1 MIADNQILTRKELE
15 REVNASLTKT
25 PAKTQTKAI
34 DNNGLIVN
42 AGKYDDLSPEQ
53 QELMGPNID
62 PQPIIRKAPKGK
74 YYEGEYGAFVILG
87 KDMDG
92 KGGLWDQT
100 GAGAIHLVAGPM
112 SADPRNDRYYQTN
125 FKSDAAK
132 ILLTQ
137 KGNVDEYLSLPP
149 GTIGD
154 IKSKSAIALN
164 ADSTRVCARSSIKI
178 VAGTD
183 TVNSKGAQKWS
194 RGLINLIA
202 MGHPTEGI
210 DMQPVVKGQN
220 LVDCLSGILDYI
232 GMVRNEIYNFMEYQ
246 GEINDASAKAFLEI
260 SSALKDIASHNH
272 QANAGGPIAP
282 SITLKGSLPS
292 KKTAVNQSSR
302 SVSTEN
308 GKISN
313 QQGDLADK
321 TTKKTLEITNTFLK
335 PPPDKPTKNSPGV
348 KYICSDGVL
357 TN

>member
-1 MIADNQILTRKELE
+1 MTTNNQIFTREELQ
-15 REVNASLTKT
+15 REVEASLTKT
-25 PAKTQTKAI
+25 PAKTQTKSI
-34 DNNGLIVN
+34 DNKGLIIN
-42 AGKYDDLSPEQ
+42 AGKYDGLAPEQ
-53 QELMGPNID
+53 QELMGPDID
-62 PQPIIRKAPKGK
+62 PQPIIRKAPKGN
-74 YYEGEYGAFVILG
+74 YLEGEYGAFVILG

-132 ILLTQ
+132 ILITQ

-149 GTIGD
+149 GSIGD

-183 TVNSKGAQKWS
+183 TVNSKGAQKFS

-202 MGHPTEGI
+202 MTHPTEGI
-210 DMQPVVKGQN
+210 NMQPVVKGQN
-220 LVDCLSGILDYI
+220 LVDCLNGILDYI
-232 GMVRNEIYNFMEYQ
+232 GIIRNEMYNFLEYQ
-246 GEINDASAKAFLEI
+246 GEINKENTKALSKI
-260 SSALKDIASHNH
+260 SSALKDISGHTH
-272 QANAGGPIAP
+272 PPNAGGAIAA
-282 SITLKGSLPS
+282 SLGLQVTMPS
-292 KKTAVNQSSR
+292 KKSDVKKASR
-302 SVSTEN
+302 GIGTTN

-313 QQGDLADK
+313 QQADLADK
-321 TTKKTLEITNTFLK
+321 SAKKTIEIANTFLK
-335 PPPDKPTKNSPGV
+335 PPTDKPVKNSPGA